1 VAWLFL
7 VVLDAG
13 EYQVRCRACFWSSP
27 RCPDL
32 PAARRAWIGHLCLLQ
47 RRPAC

>member
-13 EYQVRCRACFWSSP
+13 QYQVRCRACFWVSP
-27 RCPDL
+27 KCREL
-32 PAARRAWIGHLCLLQ
+32 PAARRAWIGHLCLGQ
-47 RRPAC
+47 RRLPC

>member
-13 EYQVRCRACFWSSP
+13 TYHVRCRACFWASP
-27 RCPDL
+27 KCREL
-32 PAARRAWIGHLCLLQ
+32 LAARRAWVAHRCQGQ